1 MIRKKQKISIISNKQ
16 KIEYKDINILTL
28 FLTEHGK
35 ILPRRVTGITLKQ
48 QKKLA
53 KAVKQAR
60 ILALLP
66 FIM

>member
-1 MIRKKQKISIISNKQ
+1 MIRKKQKISLISKNQ
-16 KIEYKDINILTL
+16 KIEYKDISVLNL

-35 ILPRRVTGITLKQ
+35 ILPRRVTGITLQQ
-48 QKKLA
+48 QKKLS